1 MSEAALLVSI
11 GAPSPYNAPPFPTI
25 PAPTTAQPALF
36 AYPKV
41 PMPFQKRGLTTV
53 LSLLFFCK

>member
-25 PAPTTAQPALF
+25 PAPMTTQPALF

-41 PMPFQKRGLTTV
+41 PMPFQERGLT
-53 LSLLFFCK
+53 S